1 MSDIQP
7 DRDITIGPFGA
18 AIRVQSDVWYAKRL
32 VEVMAVSEPG
42 PRGGARKSVQVLLT
56 LDQARDVLTEL
67 TAAIA
72 KGADQ

>member
-18 AIRVQSDVWYAKRL
+18 AIRVWYAKRL